1 MAAPAKTTAS
11 PDDEALGK
19 AYDARLVQRL
29 LAYVRPYR
37 PLVVAAL
44 ACIMIQ
50 SGMQLVG
57 PLLTRWVIDQ
67 ALPARD
73 VGLVVQVAV
82 LYAALL
88 VAQFGAA
95 FGENLFTSLLGQ
107 RVMRDLRRELF
118 ARLQHL
124 PVSFFDRNP
133 VGRLVTRVASDVE
146 ALNELFT
153 SGVVA
158 GVGDLFTLIAIG
170 VVMVVVDWQLAMA
183 AFVVIPLVLIASRVF
198 QNAVRTSYRDIR
210 TRLARLNAFIGE
222 RIGGMRIVQLFGREA
237 HELRRFDVLNQSH
250 LDAHLKSITVYALY
264 FPVIEFLTTFALASL
279 LVTAGFRVGS
289 SAITVGTVAAFLQL
303 VRRFFQPLQDL
314 SEKYNILQGAMAA
327 SERIFG
333 LLDTPEAAGVTTT
346 PDRDARVEAL
356 RSAGVT
362 VVFEDVWFAYDLE
375 QGVSEDLSPASYTAA
390 HALVPAA
397 AGGEATG
404 GRWVLKGVSF
414 RVAPGEEIALVGH
427 TGAGKTTIVNLLLRF
442 YEPQRGRILVNGVDI
457 RELPVDVLRAVVGY
471 VQQDIFLFAGDV
483 AGNLRLDAAI
493 DDATLA
499 AAAARVGADRVIE
512 RLPGGWHHEL
522 AERGGGVSVG
532 ERQLLAFARAVAADP
547 ALLILDE
554 ATSAVDSHI
563 EAEIQR
569 AVSALMRGRTTI
581 AIAHRLSTIIDADEI
596 LVLHH
601 GEVLER
607 GTHRELLA
615 HQGLYD
621 RLFRLQVGE
630 PERDASGDNGS
641 RPSDPAAPVQ
651 DTDLSASPATRLP
664 TDAALG

>member
-1 MAAPAKTTAS
+1 MSAPAPTTSS
-11 PDDEALGK
+11 PDDDALGK
-19 AYDARLVQRL
+19 AYDARLVRRL

-44 ACIMIQ
+44 ACIIIQ

-57 PLLTRWVIDQ
+57 PLLTRWVIDR

-73 VGLVVQVAV
+73 TGLVVQVAFM
-82 LYAALL
+82 YAALL

-95 FGENLFTSLLGQ
+95 FGETMLTSLLGQ

-118 ARLQHL
+118 ERLQRL
-124 PVSFFDRNP
+124 PVAYFDRNP
-133 VGRLVTRVASDVE
+133 VGRLVTRVTSDVE

-158 GVGDLFTLIAIG
+158 GVGDLFTLLAIG
-170 VVMVVVDWQLAMA
+170 VVMLSVDWQLAMA
-183 AFVVIPLVLIASRVF
+183 AFVVIPLVLIASRLF
-198 QNAVRTSYRDIR
+198 QNSVRTSYRDVR

-222 RIGGMRIVQLFGREA
+222 RIGGMRIVQLFSREA
-237 HELRRFDVLNQSH
+237 HEVRRFDALNQSH

-279 LVTAGFRVGS
+279 LVTAGFRVS
-289 SAITVGTVAAFLQL
+289 SDAITVGTVAAFLQL

-314 SEKYNILQGAMAA
+314 SEKYNILQAAMAA

-333 LLDTPEAAGVTTT
+333 LLDTPVAAGVAST
-346 PDRDARVEAL
+346 PDRDARVGAL

-362 VVFEDVWFAYDLE
+362 VVFDDVWFAYDRE
-375 QGVSEDLSPASYTAA
+375 QGVAEDHSPASVRAVGDPVA
-390 HALVPAA
+390 EP
-397 AGGEATG
+397 
-404 GRWVLKGVSF
+404 RWVLKAVSF
-414 RVAPGEEIALVGH
+414 RVAPGQEIALVGH

-457 RELPVDVLRAVVGY
+457 QELPVDVLRAVIGY

-493 DDATLA
+493 DDATLVA
-499 AAAARVGADRVIE
+499 SAARVGADRVID

-569 AVSALMRGRTTI
+569 AVSELMRGRTTI
-581 AIAHRLSTIIDADEI
+581 AIAHRLSTIVEADEI

-601 GEVLER
+601 GEVVER
-607 GTHRELLA
+607 GSHRELLA
-615 HQGLYD
+615 RQGLYD

-630 PERDASGDNGS
+630 PALRESSQNGAL
-641 RPSDPAAPVQ
+641 PAEGSPTDDRA
-651 DTDLSASPATRLP
+651 DLSASSSSRLP
-664 TDAALG
+664 TDATLA